1 MGVANSTTPSNFCL
15 AEYSPGIFLT
25 QKQFKMK
32 DLKFLETTSLA
43 KFKDLLDITQI
54 DVIKN
59 PKTGKLFFVASDDN
73 SVSGKISE
81 TFDSTASVSVSKC
94 QDAEGEEFYM
104 LHNTAESNVQF
115 SL

>member
-1 MGVANSTTPSNFCL
+1 
-15 AEYSPGIFLT
+15 
-25 QKQFKMK
+25 MK
-32 DLKFLETTSLA
+32 DLTFLQTTSLD
-43 KFKDLLDITQI
+43 KFKSLLDITQI

-59 PKTGKLFFVASDDN
+59 PKTGKLFFVSPDDS

-81 TFDSTASVSVSKC
+81 KFDSTASVSVSKC
-94 QDAEGEEFYM
+94 KDESDEEFYM